1 MEPSEWTQCDRAT
14 GEAVF
19 GFKGLICYFNCLLR
33 TIVLNHRM
41 TCVCCFLT
49 VNKLL
54 KHFIRQVL
62 SVLILAVLLKG

>member
-41 TCVCCFLT
+41 TCV
-49 VNKLL
+49 
-54 KHFIRQVL
+54 VL
-62 SVLILAVLLKG
+62 FFNCK

>member
-19 GFKGLICYFNCLLR
+19 FKGLICYFNCLLR

-41 TCVCCFLT
+41 TCV
-49 VNKLL
+49 
-54 KHFIRQVL
+54 VL
-62 SVLILAVLLKG
+62 FFNCK